1 MVDGAL
7 DSRRR
12 WNDTESFWEGWVGSV
27 AQGAAAADVGDAG
40 GVFFGREVDAALDQF
55 ERIFLIGQPQ
65 RLGAAQAHH
74 DDVVGRV
81 ERLFPRR
88 FPLEMMA
95 DAARAPG
102 ARIVVER
109 RAVVG
114 EGFGRGAG
122 GRPGVGKR
130 CRAGEGCWSAHGAKM
145 TRRARSVQPRIL
157 IRDIARRDGTPGA
170 GARSQS
176 GNAGGTS
183 RGRLTLAA

>member
-1 MVDGAL
+1 
-7 DSRRR
+7 
-12 WNDTESFWEGWVGSV
+12 
-27 AQGAAAADVGDAG
+27 
-40 GVFFGREVDAALDQF
+40 
-55 ERIFLIGQPQ
+55 
-65 RLGAAQAHH
+65 
-74 DDVVGRV
+74 
-81 ERLFPRR
+81 
-88 FPLEMMA
+88 MA

-145 TRRARSVQPRIL
+145 TRRAGSVQPRIL
-157 IRDIARRDGTPGA
+157 IRDIARRDGTLVSG
-170 GARSQS
+170 RS